1 MKANPSNSNALL
13 KDNEARSMIFIYPS
27 MDQLQL
33 MCNVSKFNAKVKIAY
48 LWGKKKKKVI

>member
-48 LWGKKKKKVI
+48 LWGKKKVI